1 MSKSDTLKKIIKY
14 IGSFFSFSKIVVIFN
29 IAYLVYFTE
38 KCFSQ
43 YELFGSFPSELA
55 VPVYSVFG
63 GELTLTALINIFK
76 RKYDSTTDIKEYKTE
91 FKRENISEMN
101 NGDDRFG

>member
-1 MSKSDTLKKIIKY
+1 MSKSDKLKDIIKY
-14 IGSFFSFSKIVVIFN
+14 IVSFFSFSKIVVIFN

-76 RKYDSTTDIKEYKTE
+76 RKYDSESEEYKDE
-91 FKRENISEMN
+91 FKGLNKGQVN
-101 NGDDRFG
+101 NGDDSFG

>member
-1 MSKSDTLKKIIKY
+1 MSKSDKFKKIIKY

-76 RKYDSTTDIKEYKTE
+76 RKYHSETDIEEYRT
-91 FKRENISEMN
+91 
-101 NGDDRFG
+101 